1 MQHIVFFG
9 ARTLDPLA
17 MYSLVTPS
25 FGQGCRKTE
34 VFAMNTEDGIE
45 VPESPLLRL
54 EPKNRYGSVP
64 GLDDEELADPEELE
78 RRVLRAEW
86 GPALSLPWREPRC
99 PIRPSVDMDGDLDWG
114 AFATVD
120 FDRRQPKRSWER
132 SKVRELSEQ
141 LRDTC
146 IMLSIIRDRLPRMAA
161 RQVVKWLRLGLL
173 ELEDIV
179 NDDMRALAK
188 LCMRAE
194 TLRKRIAGLQKRSQ
208 EREQRQ
214 LEAWLAALG

>member
-1 MQHIVFFG
+1 
-9 ARTLDPLA
+9 
-17 MYSLVTPS
+17 
-25 FGQGCRKTE
+25 
-34 VFAMNTEDGIE
+34 MNTEDGIE

-86 GPALSLPWREPRC
+86 GPVLSLPWPGPRC
-99 PIRPSVDMDGDLDWG
+99 LMRPSVDMDGDLDWG

-120 FDRRQPKRSWER
+120 FDRRRPKLSWEK

-141 LRDTC
+141 MRDTC

-161 RQVVKWLRLGLL
+161 RQVVKLVRLGLL

-179 NDDMRALAK
+179 NDDMRVLAR

-194 TLRKRIAGLQKRSQ
+194 KLRKRIAGLQKRSR

-214 LEAWLAALG
+214 LEAWLEALG